1 MNNLALIKIFILFAA
16 VFAALGGTLHRFFGF
31 LACVICFAVLLI
43 LFFCMN
49 DEKQNREETAP
60 ETKKYKNY
68 EHKEPQPY
76 SHTANIKETKNDNP
90 EPKPANSNVNSR
102 RNQDEEFAQ
111 EAVTNEALKLINK
124 FASVASHDLKN
135 PLSSI
140 KNIAYYFSNS
150 VKIEGEIPNKM
161 LRMLSGEADR
171 MNEMIVG
178 LLDSTRVKQLNKEK
192 SDLDLIINE
201 AAQERK
207 NDKYAYDINIQK
219 LHVYADFKRMKQVF
233 SSIIKNAEESMPEG
247 GTVQIKSY
255 ESSHDAH
262 IEISDTGTG
271 MDEQTLAHCFDPMFT
286 TKKARALGMSLTVA
300 KQIVVMH
307 GGTIKAESVLGK
319 GSKFT
324 VSLPLSV

>member
-1 MNNLALIKIFILFAA
+1 MNNLVLVKVFIFFAA

-31 LACVICFAVLLI
+31 LAGIICIAVLLI

-49 DEKQNREETAP
+49 DEKQNNEKAEP
-60 ETKKYKNY
+60 EPKKYKNY
-68 EHKEPQPY
+68 DHREPSASVPVP
-76 SHTANIKETKNDNP
+76 NIKEVKNDNP
-90 EPKPANSNVNSR
+90 EPKPVHSNGDFQR
-102 RNQDEEFAQ
+102 RQEEEFAK

-171 MNEMIVG
+171 MNEMIVD

-201 AAQERK
+201 AVQERK
-207 NDKYAYDINIQK
+207 NDKYSYDINLQK
-219 LHVYADFKRMKQVF
+219 LQVYADFKRMKQVF

-247 GTVQIKSY
+247 GTVLIKAY
-255 ESSHDAH
+255 ESSHEAY
-262 IEISDTGTG
+262 IEISDMGTG
-271 MDEQTLAHCFDPMFT
+271 MDEQTLAHCFDPMFS

-300 KQIVVMH
+300 KQIVTMH
-307 GGTIKAESVLGK
+307 GGIIKAESVQGK

-324 VSLPLSV
+324 VNLPLSV